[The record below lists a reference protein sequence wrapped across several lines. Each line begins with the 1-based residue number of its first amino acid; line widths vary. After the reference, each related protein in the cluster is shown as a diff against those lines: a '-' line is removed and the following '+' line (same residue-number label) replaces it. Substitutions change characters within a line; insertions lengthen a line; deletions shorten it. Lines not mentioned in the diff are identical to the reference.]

1 MVGRFVFAGICLFF
15 LIRYWSQPHVTR
27 YILLAVGAGFFMLGT
42 RIQMQNRRKQRRRG
56 TETQS

>member
-42 RIQMQNRRKQRRRG
+42 RIQMQNRRKQ
-56 TETQS
+56 